1 MKKKWII
8 SAGVALAL
16 GVLATVAVAERG
28 DRQPAMKMLNRL
40 DLTAEQQEQLQA
52 LRAEQREAMRE
63 QRETMAAMN
72 EEYRET
78 LMNILTDEQR
88 EAVKEMRGKRGWAGK
103 GRHDMR
109 HGGKDHDTRR
119 GGRSAFSRLDLTD
132 EQREQLKAL
141 RQEQRT
147 EMRQTRQKHRTA
159 LESVLTDEQREQ
171 LEMLKDEAFYG
182 GKRWRSRR

>member
-16 GVLATVAVAERG
+16 GALATVAVAERG
-28 DRQPAMKMLNRL
+28 DRQPAMKMLDRL
-40 DLTAEQQEQLQA
+40 DLTAEQQEQLQV
-52 LRAEQREAMRE
+52 LREAMRE

-78 LMNILTDEQR
+78 LMNILTAEQR
-88 EAVKEMRGKRGWAGK
+88 EAMKEMRGKRGWAGK

-109 HGGKDHDTRR
+109 HGGKDHDMRR
-119 GGRSAFSRLDLTD
+119 GGRDAFSRLDLTA

-147 EMRQTRQKHRTA
+147 EMRATRQKHRTA
-159 LESVLTDEQREQ
+159 LESVLTEEQRKK